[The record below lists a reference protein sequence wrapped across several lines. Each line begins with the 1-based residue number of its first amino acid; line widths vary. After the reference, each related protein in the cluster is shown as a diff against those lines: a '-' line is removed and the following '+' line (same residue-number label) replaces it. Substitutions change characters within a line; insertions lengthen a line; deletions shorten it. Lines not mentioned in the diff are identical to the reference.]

1 MHGVKCV
8 PGKNGVL
15 ANEVVMTQ
23 QTENRKQ
30 RMQWFRF
37 YSEALHDPKIVSLS
51 DRQYRAWV
59 NILSVASLHEGVLPC
74 ARDIACHLRMTEVDV
89 RTLVDELVFHG
100 LIDIQS
106 DKTLIPHGWK
116 NRQYQSDCS
125 TDRVRKFRQEKKET
139 QETDAKRF
147 SSVSVTAPETET
159 EADTETDNTP
169 KAPKGAPVPVQEAYD
184 LWNATAL
191 VCGLTQGKL
200 TPARRKGIAARLRE
214 NDGLTGWKQMLAGIE
229 RSSFLTG
236 GQPGR
241 NGGQSFRA
249 DLDFVLKP
257 AKFQKII
264 EGGYGNGRHAGATAK
279 PKQPAYLSRY

>member
-1 MHGVKCV
+1 M
-8 PGKNGVL
+8 
-15 ANEVVMTQ
+15 AQIE
-23 QTENRKQ
+23 ENRKKK
-30 RMQWFRF
+30 MLWFRF

-51 DRQYRAWV
+51 DRQHRAWV
-59 NILSVASLHEGVLPC
+59 NILAVASLHDGILPC

-89 RTLVDELVFHG
+89 RTLIDELVFHG
-100 LIDIQS
+100 LIDIQP
-106 DKTLIPHGWK
+106 DKTLVPHGWSR
-116 NRQYQSDCS
+116 RQYQSDCS
-125 TDRVRKFRQEKKET
+125 TDRVRKYRQEKKDAT
-139 QETDAKRF
+139 ETDVKRF
-147 SSVSVTAPETET
+147 SSVSVTAPDTDTE
-159 EADTETDNTP
+159 TETDNTP
-169 KAPKGAPVPVQEAYD
+169 LPPKGEPVPVQEAYD

-191 VCGLTQGKL
+191 ACGLTQGKL
-200 TPARRKGIAARLRE
+200 TPARRKSIAARLRE
-214 NDGLTGWKQMLAGIE
+214 NDGLTGWKQMLANIE

-264 EGGYGNGRHAGATAK
+264 EGGYGNGRHATPTAK